1 MGVYKQTGS
10 KNWWYKFVWD
20 GKRIRESTRQ
30 PIKRVAEQME
40 ASHKAGLAKGEVGI
54 REKKSVPTFSEFA
67 RTEFLPFIDSRF
79 VNKPKT
85 LEYYRNGVKSLSA
98 FAPIAT
104 ANLDSISTADMT
116 GFISKRRKAG
126 LKVSSINRE
135 LEVLRRMLRLAFEWN
150 TLERLPIRVQM
161 LPGENQRDRV
171 LMNEEESHY
180 FKATIAVGDAILAAH
195 AKALEGIRAARGE
208 MPREPEDPFLL
219 RDVTTVLLDC
229 GLRPEEAFRLRWQH
243 LRDGALHIPYGKTE
257 NSRRRIPMTNR
268 VEALLSMRRQQ
279 DSVDWVFP
287 AATRSGHIEKSSL
300 KKQHSK
306 AVALAK
312 IEPFTL
318 YTLRH
323 TCLTRWA
330 SHMDPYTL
338 AYLAGHSDF
347 STTKRYVHPQDQTV
361 LAAMERAQKAGGG
374 HSFGHSGEK
383 SSREG
388 QWRRRGER
396 L

>member
-1 MGVYKQTGS
+1 MKFGIIENSVCTILPDVADRWTLTMGVYKQTGS

-135 LEVLRRMLRLAFEWN
+135 LEVLRRMLRWPSN
-150 TLERLPIRVQM
+150 GIPSNVPRL
-161 LPGENQRDRV
+161 GC
-171 LMNEEESHY
+171 
-180 FKATIAVGDAILAAH
+180 K
-195 AKALEGIRAARGE
+195 
-208 MPREPEDPFLL
+208 
-219 RDVTTVLLDC
+219 C
-229 GLRPEEAFRLRWQH
+229 
-243 LRDGALHIPYGKTE
+243 
-257 NSRRRIPMTNR
+257 
-268 VEALLSMRRQQ
+268 
-279 DSVDWVFP
+279 FP
-287 AATRSGHIEKSSL
+287 ARTSATG
-300 KKQHSK
+300 
-306 AVALAK
+306 
-312 IEPFTL
+312 
-318 YTLRH
+318 
-323 TCLTRWA
+323 
-330 SHMDPYTL
+330 
-338 AYLAGHSDF
+338 F
-347 STTKRYVHPQDQTV
+347 S
-361 LAAMERAQKAGGG
+361 
-374 HSFGHSGEK
+374 
-383 SSREG
+383 
-388 QWRRRGER
+388 
-396 L
+396 